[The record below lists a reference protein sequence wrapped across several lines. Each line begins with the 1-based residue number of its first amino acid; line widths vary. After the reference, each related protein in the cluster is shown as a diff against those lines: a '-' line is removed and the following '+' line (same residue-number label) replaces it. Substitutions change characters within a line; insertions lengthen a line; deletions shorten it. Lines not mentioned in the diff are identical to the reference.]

1 VSIQERINAEEIIV
15 EDEKW
20 TRQVLAL
27 GVLVGAL
34 TGLGGA
40 YLLIQ
45 RSRKLAKRPDLN
57 SREGLRLG
65 LLIFGLLRQVASLGN
80 DEK

>member
-1 VSIQERINAEEIIV
+1 VSIQERINAEEII
-15 EDEKW
+15 EGDEKW

-27 GVLVGAL
+27 GVLIGAL

-45 RSRKLAKRPDLN
+45 QSKKLAKRPDLN

-65 LLIFGLLRQVASLGN
+65 LLIFGMLRQIASLGSN
-80 DEK
+80 EK